1 LNLHSFHTNC
11 LIHLLMPFSDL
22 IPYLQPNHFAET
34 TPEVYAKQML
44 GSHIITNL
52 QADAIADANIVI
64 VGCNE
69 MRGQNPKAKTSQTA
83 DVVRQFLYQTYFWHA
98 PIMVADIGNVLQ
110 GETVL
115 DTRAA
120 LEYVLEFL
128 YQSGKTV
135 IVIGGSHDLTMC
147 QYKAFKNHQQIID
160 VSVVDMKIDL
170 AEAETLAHDNFLFPM
185 LTDTPNYIRNFNC
198 MAFQSYYTNPTMM
211 ETLDKLHFDCH
222 RLGKV
227 RDDVNEME
235 PILRHSDMVSIDIN
249 AVKHSDAP
257 CNHSNSPNGLH
268 GDEICQIARYA
279 GMSDKCCSI
288 GLYGFDTYTDV
299 DNMTA
304 ILYSQMIW
312 YFIDGVY
319 YKMHEAS
326 LDDGINYNTF
336 HVNMMGQEVLFMQ
349 SKRTNRWWMQL
360 PNKQLIP
367 CTRKDYL
374 IAANNDMPERWLRE
388 MERSI

>member
-1 LNLHSFHTNC
+1 
-11 LIHLLMPFSDL
+11 MPFSDL
-22 IPYLQPNHFAET
+22 ALYLQPNHFAENT
-34 TPEVYAKQML
+34 TDVYLPQML
-44 GSHIITNL
+44 GAHIQTNL
-52 QADAIADANIVI
+52 TSPSIADAGIVL
-64 VGCNE
+64 VGCGE
-69 MRGQNPKAKTSQTA
+69 IRGQDATAAYSHTA
-83 DVVRQFLYQTYFWHA
+83 DVVRSYLYKTYYWHK
-98 PIMVADIGNVLQ
+98 PISIADIGNVIE
-110 GETVL
+110 GNTVN
-115 DTRAA
+115 DSRAA

-128 YQSGKTV
+128 HQQGKTV

-147 QYKAFKNHQQIID
+147 QYKAFKNQQQIID
-160 VSVVDMKIDL
+160 ISVVDMLIDL
-170 AEAETLAHDNFLFPM
+170 NQEEPLAHDNFLFSL
-185 LTDTPNYIRNFNC
+185 LTETPNYIRNFNL

-235 PILRHSDMVSIDIN
+235 PILRYTDLMSIDIN
-249 AVKHSDAP
+249 AVRHSDAP
-257 CNHSNSPNGLH
+257 CNHSSSPNGLH
-268 GDEICQIARYA
+268 GDEICQLTRYA
-279 GMSDKCCSI
+279 GMSDKCTSL
-288 GLYGFDTYTDV
+288 GLYGYDCAKDV
-299 DNMTA
+299 DDMTA

-319 YKMHEAS
+319 YKMQEA
-326 LDDGINYNTF
+326 DFADRINFNEF
-336 HVNMMGQEVLFMQ
+336 HVNMVGHAVLFVQ

-360 PNKQLIP
+360 PNKQMIP